1 MRETKIAADI
11 FAAYALGLTLLN
23 TVALLWLFVRSPLHR
38 WPVAM
43 MLAGQLA
50 GRILAYADFFRQPW
64 TPPFD
69 LLIAGILI
77 WSAFYAV
84 AAFGFRIFDPLPAA
98 RQAVFQ
104 QLPAGG
110 VVFDTRGRVLSL
122 NPAAETILGITAGGA
137 HGKTWRELA
146 PADEFL
152 AERLGGDSLRRN
164 PAAAGNSTH
173 LPEIALGQG
182 PHAREYAPVLSP
194 LCDFRGLRL
203 GYLLVLPDMT
213 DLRQAQVARWST
225 SGCWRCRASASAWR
239 ASCTTAWGRC

>member
-1 MRETKIAADI
+1 
-11 FAAYALGLTLLN
+11 
-23 TVALLWLFVRSPLHR
+23 
-38 WPVAM
+38 M

-77 WSAFYAV
+77 WSAFYAA

-152 AERLGGDSLRRN
+152 AERLGGANRSAVTRLLLANSRTCPRSRSGAVRTPGNMRRCSRRFAIS
-164 PAAAGNSTH
+164 AACS
-173 LPEIALGQG
+173 
-182 PHAREYAPVLSP
+182 
-194 LCDFRGLRL
+194 
-203 GYLLVLPDMT
+203 
-213 DLRQAQVARWST
+213 
-225 SGCWRCRASASAWR
+225 
-239 ASCTTAWGRC
+239 